1 MRRPRFRA
9 ASVIVVATVS
19 VLLAGLLTGCGGSH
33 PSDDGPT
40 ASPTTTGHTTPPGTE
55 LQLRQPAI
63 VDWSPKAGVVG
74 KLAISVDAMQTTTFK
89 QAFSG
94 WKLDSQLQSRAPYF
108 VRATVRNAG
117 GTDLGGND
125 VPLWGLDADNNLV
138 EPAAFTEAFKPC
150 EPKTLPTPFPP
161 GTSMQVCL
169 VVLVPDQGRLEGVS
183 YRPNEDFAPITWKG
197 DLSAYTP
204 SPTPSGS
211 PRQSPSVKAPASPAA
226 S

>member
-9 ASVIVVATVS
+9 ASVIVAATVS

-33 PSDDGPT
+33 PSDGGPS
-40 ASPTTTGHTTPPGTE
+40 ASPTATGHTTPPGTE
-55 LQLRQPAI
+55 LRLRQPAI
-63 VDWSPKAGVVG
+63 VDWSPKAGVAG
-74 KLAISVDAMQTTTFK
+74 KLAISVDAMETTSFK

-117 GTDLGGND
+117 DTDLGGND

-150 EPKTLPTPFPP
+150 QPKTLPTPFPP
-161 GTSMQVCL
+161 GKSMQVCL

-183 YRPNEDFAPITWKG
+183 YRPNEDFQPITWKG
-197 DLSAYTP
+197 DLTAYTP
-204 SPTPSGS
+204 SP
-211 PRQSPSVKAPASPAA
+211 SPSDSAKPSPAAKSPSSPAA